1 MHQLAEEI
9 KAIWSLSILFKTV
22 LYAAI
27 IGFVDYMFLSE
38 TEKWF
43 MPLFYSSGIVLV
55 IGIIVIIVWPKLFYK
70 SWKFDIRENEIYL
83 ERGVLTRVYTVAPF
97 KRIQHLDVEQSVM
110 DRMFGLGKLVVYTA
124 GTRGADLLIP
134 GLPIQYAEDLR
145 DSLKNLTNED
155 AV

>member
-27 IGFVDYMFLSE
+27 VGFVDYMFLSE

-43 MPLFYSSGIVLV
+43 LPMFYSSGIVLI
-55 IGIIVIIVWPKLFYK
+55 IGIIFIIVWPKLFYK

>member
-9 KAIWSLSILFKTV
+9 KAIWSIGLLFRTIFYAIL
-22 LYAAI
+22 
-27 IGFVDYMFLSE
+27 IGIADYLFFSE
-38 TEKWF
+38 FTKWF
-43 MPLFYSSGIVLV
+43 LPSYIPSVIVII
-55 IGIIVIIVWPKLFYK
+55 IGIISIIIWPKLYYN

-83 ERGVLTRVYTVAPF
+83 ERGVLTKVHTTAPF
-97 KRIQHLDVEQSVM
+97 KRIQHIDVEQSVF
-110 DRMFGLGKLVVYTA
+110 DRMFGLGKLVIYTA

-145 DSLKNLTNED
+145 DALKNIANED